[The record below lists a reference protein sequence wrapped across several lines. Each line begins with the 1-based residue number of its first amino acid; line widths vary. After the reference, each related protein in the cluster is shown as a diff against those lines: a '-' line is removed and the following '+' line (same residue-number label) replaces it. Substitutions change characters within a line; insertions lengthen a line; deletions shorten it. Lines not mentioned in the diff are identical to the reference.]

1 MYQRENPM
9 TIETP
14 NTVSEL
20 LTKNQEPLS
29 PETIWEEYKKLS
41 MEDQEKFIWNCVN
54 LQADFHKFVVN
65 KMVEDKDSIT
75 ESGGWVQDGTKW
87 SIILNIL
94 DSMS

>member
-1 MYQRENPM
+1 M

-20 LTKNQEPLS
+20 LTQNQEPLS

-54 LQADFHKFVVN
+54 LMGDFHQFVVN
-65 KMVEDKDSIT
+65 KKVEDDETIT
-75 ESGGWVQDGTKW
+75 EGGGWIVDGTKW
-87 SIILNIL
+87 NLIRQIL

>member
-1 MYQRENPM
+1 M

-20 LTKNQEPLS
+20 LTQNQAPLA
-29 PETIWEEYKKLS
+29 PETIWEEYKKMS

-54 LQADFHKFVVN
+54 LQFDFHQFVVN
-65 KMVEDKDSIT
+65 KMVEDKDST
-75 ESGGWVQDGTKW
+75 EESGGWIQDGTKW
-87 SIILNIL
+87 GIIKSIL